1 MSSSLPETALYEP
14 ISQGRRTTNKARRS
28 GLRRFFGRRCLIVI
42 SLVISTVLGYLF
54 FYFLKNVWLAMNHPR
69 LHLYKHEEDLKAKNL
84 TSHNRSSIARVT
96 SGFVP
101 PLIRSQD
108 KISIQAT
115 VWLDVTQHLE
125 QGNLLPK
132 TKEGK
137 DLELVTY
144 FTIGNKTRTEAIL
157 HSGVV
162 FDNIVSTG
170 YHFTQIPISIPIDP
184 LYTQDLGPSTLRL
197 TYVAEVPQSVTAE
210 FGQFITSKSV
220 FPFSS
225 HVLPRSKTSVRIRKG
240 CDGSQRDS
248 RNIGGANETGA
259 ISIEEAL
266 EFNGAS
272 VNLLDVA
279 RSERAIRNCTYTDNR
294 YRGPMVS
301 SFLDGAPNNLNFTTN
316 TVMDE
321 QGSRLILRD
330 NCTII
335 RPFIKSQSR
344 LNMIE
349 AYDIIDRDGYEDV
362 QDSVTKEFLSCFPKD
377 DRESHAG
384 CLVHLRKEAPFE
396 NRLWFSNR
404 ANIPERINHD
414 KYFDDSFSFY
424 APALV
429 QRSFSTPPYDQHLL
443 PRSRPKGYHSTN
455 SKSKKGPG
463 SILWFAQKAEEKK
476 SQMREGC
483 RLPELKP
490 DSKNEYFDIDLKIR
504 FGSISN
510 FRANIYGESTMSYK
524 SMYKTRYLS
533 EGEQEAP
540 VYTTAQYDGSWEAE
554 SFIVGDRTH
563 PSSKPITKLLMYNL
577 IKASQMGSILL
588 GLLYWYTRTT
598 TAGLALRA
606 QVLYMIGD
614 IFFLILKL
622 RDIYLYGFGMNILL
636 ALILLTQ
643 LFLTVLTIARIEI
656 IYPLE
661 DESFFALRI
670 TQRPQ
675 SKTEKRC
682 DRYEKQIGLLGPI
695 IVSAT

>member
-1 MSSSLPETALYEP
+1 MKYE
-14 ISQGRRTTNKARRS
+14 K
-28 GLRRFFGRRCLIVI
+28 
-42 SLVISTVLGYLF
+42 
-54 FYFLKNVWLAMNHPR
+54 
-69 LHLYKHEEDLKAKNL
+69 DLKASNL

-96 SGFVP
+96 SGFIP

-115 VWLDVTQHLE
+115 VWLDVTQHIE
-125 QGNLLPK
+125 QGNVLPK

-157 HSGVV
+157 HSGIV
-162 FDNIVSTG
+162 FDNIVSIG
-170 YHFTQIPISIPIDP
+170 DHFTQIPLSIPIDP

-197 TYVAEVPQSVTAE
+197 TYVAQVPQSVTAE

-220 FPFSS
+220 FPLSP

-240 CDGSQRDS
+240 CDGSHTDS
-248 RNIGGANETGA
+248 REIGGANETGA
-259 ISIEEAL
+259 INIEEAL

-272 VNLLDVA
+272 VNLLEVV
-279 RSERAIRNCTYTDNR
+279 RSERAIPNCKYTDNR

-316 TVMDE
+316 TVLDE
-321 QGSRLILRD
+321 QGRRLILRD
-330 NCTII
+330 NCTIV
-335 RPFIKSQSR
+335 RPFINTQSR
-344 LNMIE
+344 LHLIE
-349 AYDIIDRDGYEDV
+349 AYDIIDRNGYEDV
-362 QDSVTKEFLSCFPKD
+362 QASFKKQVSSCFPKD

-384 CLVHLRKEAPFE
+384 CLVHLRTEPPFE
-396 NRLWFSNR
+396 NRIWFSKK
-404 ANIPERINHD
+404 AVKPERISHEKDLN
-414 KYFDDSFSFY
+414 DSFSLY
-424 APALV
+424 APALM
-429 QRSFSTPPYDQHLL
+429 QRSFSTPPYDRQLI
-443 PRSRPKGYHSTN
+443 PRNRPKGHHSTN
-455 SKSKKGPG
+455 PKSNKGPG

-476 SQMREGC
+476 NQMREGC
-483 RLPELKP
+483 RLPELEP
-490 DSKNEYFDIDLKIR
+490 DSKNEYFDTDLKIR
-504 FGSISN
+504 FGSVNN
-510 FRANIYGESTMSYK
+510 FRANIYSGSTMAYK
-524 SMYKTRYLS
+524 STYKMRYLN

-540 VYTTAQYDGSWEAE
+540 VYTTAQYDDSWELE
-554 SFIVGDRTH
+554 SLIVGDRTH
-563 PSSKPITKLLMYNL
+563 PSSKPITKLLMYTL
-577 IKASQMGSILL
+577 IKAGQIGSIFL

-606 QVLYMIGD
+606 QVFNIIGN
-614 IFFLILKL
+614 IFLLIFKL
-622 RDIYLYGFGMNILL
+622 HDIYLYGFGMNVLFI
-636 ALILLTQ
+636 LILLIQ
-643 LFLTVLTIARIEI
+643 LCLTVLTMARIEV

-695 IVSAT
+695 IVSAR